1 MRGKD
6 AAALAGFLVL
16 SLAAGGIG
24 GLWTAPATAPGG
36 WYYQIEKPSWTP
48 PSWLFGPV
56 WTALYIAM
64 GVAAW
69 LVWRRG
75 GWETQRQPLTF
86 WLVQLVLNTLW
97 SGLFFGLRSPALG
110 AIEIVLLWIAI
121 LLTILAF
128 RRVSR
133 AASWLMVPYLLWVTF
148 AAALTFAVWRLNA

>member
-6 AAALAGFLVL
+6 VAALVVFLVL
-16 SLAAGGIG
+16 SLTAGGIG
-24 GLWTAPATAPGG
+24 GFWTAPATASGG

-56 WTALYIAM
+56 WTMLYIAM

-75 GWETQRQPLTF
+75 GWEAQRIPLTF

-97 SGLFFGLRSPALG
+97 SGLFFGLRSLALG
-110 AIEIVLLWIAI
+110 ALEIVFLWIAI
-121 LLTILAF
+121 LMTILVF
-128 RRVSR
+128 RPVSR
-133 AASWLMVPYLLWVTF
+133 AAAWLMAPYLLWVTF
-148 AAALTFAVWRLNA
+148 AAALTFAVWRLNP